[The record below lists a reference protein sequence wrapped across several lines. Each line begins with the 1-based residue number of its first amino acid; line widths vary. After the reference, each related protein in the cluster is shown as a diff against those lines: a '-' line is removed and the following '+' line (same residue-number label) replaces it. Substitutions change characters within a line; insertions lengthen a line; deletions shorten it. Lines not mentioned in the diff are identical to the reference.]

1 MSRSDFNAKPGF
13 RDGFAAPWS
22 GFRHMRRN
30 PSLWPHAIAPV
41 CLNLL
46 ITPVL
51 GGLTFW
57 AALGIAKRL
66 HERSEGFFGWL
77 LEIAAF
83 VGLAGAVLVTTFV
96 GWFLFQAVLCG
107 FFYARLARAVERQL
121 GTAPDELHDLTVR
134 REITDG
140 IRAVVRLLSINLALL
155 FLHVIP
161 VAGSTMAFVGGLY
174 FDAWFFGMEV
184 FQIPLSVRGQNRD
197 ALKAFARR
205 HRSVTLGLGG
215 ATLLLSLI
223 PILNSV
229 LLTTS
234 VAGAVLLRRR
244 LLGEPT
250 GVPPVLPMSP
260 VDQGTSNSATTE
272 R

>member
-1 MSRSDFNAKPGF
+1 M
-13 RDGFAAPWS
+13 
-22 GFRHMRRN
+22 
-30 PSLWPHAIAPV
+30 
-41 CLNLL
+41 
-46 ITPVL
+46 
-51 GGLTFW
+51 
-57 AALGIAKRL
+57 
-66 HERSEGFFGWL
+66 
-77 LEIAAF
+77 
-83 VGLAGAVLVTTFV
+83 GLAGAVLVITFV

-121 GTAPDELHDLTVR
+121 GTAPDELHDLTVW

-140 IRAVVRLLSINLALL
+140 IRAVARLLSINIGLL
-155 FLHVIP
+155 FFHLIP
-161 VAGSTMAFVGGLY
+161 FIGSAMAFVGGLY

-197 ALKAFARR
+197 ELKAFARR

-234 VAGAVLLRRR
+234 VTGAVLLRRR
-244 LLGEPT
+244 LLNEPA
-250 GVPPVLPMSP
+250 GVPPVLPAP
-260 VDQGTSNSATTE
+260 TDHGTSNSDTTE